1 MFAATKG
8 AAAPTLRTVTFT
20 SSTTWVAPAA
30 TSSILTA
37 SGYGG
42 PAVADYYA
50 PSIGVATAA
59 VDTTSITGLP
69 NPPFGQW
76 SDLYA
81 VAVAAGN
88 TIAANSGLNKRS
100 FATQYYSVG
109 PDNRYEILN
118 LSYDHW
124 ITGNTYS
131 IVPFIG
137 SPKTSG
143 NMLYSDGPGFWV
155 VYTAGYVLGNDGQ
168 ATTAFGRSFPGGTLS
183 GSEPFRTAVVPN
195 TTTYNNIAV
204 TPGASYPIFVPP
216 GGSLTITYL
225 G

>member
-8 AAAPTLRTVTFT
+8 VASPRLRTATFT

-30 TSSILTA
+30 TNLITTA

-42 PAVADYYA
+42 PATADYYA

-59 VDTTSITGLP
+59 ATTSSYLGAP
-69 NPPFGQW
+69 NPPYGQW

-81 VAVAAGN
+81 VVTAAGN
-88 TIAANSGLNKRS
+88 TIASNSGLNKRS
-100 FATQYYSVG
+100 FASLYYDVG
-109 PDNRYEILN
+109 PDDRYSTLN
-118 LSYDHW
+118 LYYDHW

-143 NMLYSDGPGFWV
+143 NVLYSDGTAFWV
-155 VYTAGYVLGNDGQ
+155 VYTAGYVLGSDGLS
-168 ATTAFGRSFPGGTLS
+168 TTAFGRTFPGGTLS
-183 GSEPFRTAVVPN
+183 GSEPTRTTVAP
-195 TTTYNNIAV
+195 TTTNFTNVAV
-204 TPGASYPIFVPP
+204 TPGASYSIVVPS
-216 GGSLTITYL
+216 GGSLTITYI